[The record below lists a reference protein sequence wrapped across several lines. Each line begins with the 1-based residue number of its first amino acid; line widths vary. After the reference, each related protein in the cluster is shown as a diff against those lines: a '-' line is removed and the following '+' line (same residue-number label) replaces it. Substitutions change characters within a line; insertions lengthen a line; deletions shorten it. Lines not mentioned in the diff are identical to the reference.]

1 MRIPVNEKAT
11 LLLGHLASVT
21 PCTLVDLSLD
31 GCHVRTDGDIRL
43 ERGAR
48 VELIFRV
55 GETAFRLG
63 GELEWTAR
71 SREFGVCFSG
81 MSSRREA
88 ELVETLGELAAKR
101 EAEQARLLAAV
112 DLARAPVERLSAE
125 FAAKTLS
132 ETEARAVLERA
143 ASEACATKERLE
155 AATKELVAAEKAL
168 KEHTATPAETEN
180 AGAADECRRGRRNPP
195 EPVGRHGGNP
205 GGEPEGAPA
214 ADTACSGFHGH
225 GVPGGGAVECAGRI
239 LDVSLS
245 GCRIRSMERFPVGI
259 YRRVEVEFILDGMP
273 FRLPGVIQSI
283 HDRFTVG
290 IRFVDLSERKRE
302 QLSML
307 MEEMEPAAGE
317 AGEEN

>member
-1 MRIPVNEKAT
+1 
-11 LLLGHLASVT
+11 
-21 PCTLVDLSLD
+21 
-31 GCHVRTDGDIRL
+31 
-43 ERGAR
+43 
-48 VELIFRV
+48 
-55 GETAFRLG
+55 
-63 GELEWTAR
+63 
-71 SREFGVCFSG
+71 

-132 ETEARAVLERA
+132 ETEARTVLERA
-143 ASEACATKERLE
+143 ASEAHASKERLE

-180 AGAADECRRGRRNPP
+180 AGAATSAGAADATHP
-195 EPVGRHGGNP
+195 NP
-205 GGEPEGAPA
+205 GAGMGATQA
-214 ADTACSGFHGH
+214 ASRRERRQQTRHAVDSTATVFL
-225 GVPGGGAVECAGRI
+225 VEVRSNVRGRI

-259 YRRVEVEFILDGMP
+259 YRRVEVEFILDGLP